1 MKQII
6 IFSLILFSCYTNSK
20 CQSFD
25 SLWVCKIESDSRRF
39 VRKIN
44 NRALVVGIFENGQDS
59 LLTFGRIN
67 LFGRKPDGEDVFQ
80 IGSVSKTFTGYLFVK
95 AIVDD
100 SIDPHN
106 SVSEF
111 LHIKGKEK
119 YRNTTLL
126 SLSTHTSGLPNNTI
140 TLLTPTLISYVGIIV
155 AFNQIILIPLEAPQ
169 WVIDVPWKIA
179 FIPPPIPFFSLYGKK
194 SVNLD
199 LNLYSPNQKKQG
211 EWHYSNL
218 GMGLLGQILAERKGL
233 TYEELLKSDLTEKF
247 GLNNTSITLTKK
259 QKRNFATPHNILG
272 IRTLRT
278 KFKRGGIEGA
288 GGIRSTGNDMLKY
301 LRLQLEGVSSND
313 SVIFKT
319 QQKSYFVSENPKQI
333 GLEMGI
339 GWIKY
344 NPPDDSGN
352 TIIWHNGQVAGSSA
366 FIGFIPDKKIG
377 IFILSNNGK
386 AKKITKL
393 GFKLLREYK

>member
-1 MKQII
+1 MKQLII
-6 IFSLILFSCYTNSK
+6 STLVLFSFCKNSK
-20 CQSFD
+20 CQGFD
-25 SLWVCKIESDSRRF
+25 TRWIDQVETDSRSF
-39 VRKIN
+39 TRKIN
-44 NRALVVGIFENGQDS
+44 SRALVVGIFENGQDS

-67 LFGRKPDGEDVFQ
+67 LLGRKPDGEDVFQ
-80 IGSVSKTFTGYLFVK
+80 IGSVSKTFTGYLLAK

-100 SIDPHN
+100 GIDVHSP
-106 SVSEF
+106 VSDF
-111 LHIKGKEK
+111 LQIKGKEK
-119 YRNTTLL
+119 YGNTSLL

-140 TLLTPTLISYVGIIV
+140 TLLTPTFISYVGAII
-155 AFNQIILIPLEAPQ
+155 AFNQFVLTPLEVSQ
-169 WVIDVPWKIA
+169 WIIDVPWKIA
-179 FIPPPIPFFSLYGKK
+179 FIPPPIPFFSMYGKK
-194 SVNLD
+194 SVNFD
-199 LNLYSPNQKKQG
+199 LNLYNPNQKKQS
-211 EWHYSNL
+211 EFHYSNL

-247 GLNNTSITLTKK
+247 GLNNTGISLAKK

-278 KFKRGGIEGA
+278 KFKQGGIEGA

-301 LRLQLEGVSSND
+301 LRLQLEGVDSSD
-313 SVIFKT
+313 SLIFKT
-319 QQKSYFVSENPKQI
+319 LQKSYFVSENPKQT

-344 NPPDDSGN
+344 NPPGDSDH
-352 TIIWHNGQVAGSSA
+352 TIIWHNGQIAGSSA
-366 FIGFIPDKKIG
+366 FIGFIPDQKIG
-377 IFILSNNGK
+377 IFILSNNGR